1 MQASSKSKT
10 DDMFQSDQENSLN
23 LNLHPDTQIPLFDA
37 AGDTG
42 KFVAAILLNPSELL
56 NKDVYAATGWY
67 TPTDIVN
74 AIEKFSGK
82 KTTFNELSDETFR
95 SFLPEAIGLEMMET
109 FMMVRDYAYFGPGG
123 DKILAESL
131 KVRG

>member
-1 MQASSKSKT
+1 M
-10 DDMFQSDQENSLN
+10 
-23 LNLHPDTQIPLFDA
+23 HPDTKIPLFDA

-82 KTTFNELSDETFR
+82 KTTFNELPDETFR
-95 SFLPEAIGLEMMET
+95 SYLPEAIGQEMMET
-109 FMMVRDYAYFGPGG
+109 FMLVRDYAYYGPGG